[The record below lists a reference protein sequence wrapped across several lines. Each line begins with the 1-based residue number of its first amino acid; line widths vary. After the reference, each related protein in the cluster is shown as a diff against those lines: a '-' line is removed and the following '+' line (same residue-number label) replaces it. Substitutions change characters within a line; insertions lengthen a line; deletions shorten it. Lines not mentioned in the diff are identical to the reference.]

1 MSEQFREAIITTP
14 PLYLIS
20 EDGMRGEKIVDANVT
35 EWPDIHVGVAA
46 IDDTPKPKTRAAAWA
61 KSSFPGSRPSV
72 IAGKDAA
79 AVIALGSCAVW
90 GGMPSA
96 KPNPTWCV
104 GVSEVWKKPVVNI
117 PGCPPNPYN
126 FLSTLVH
133 YITYGWMPELD
144 NRGRPKFAYS
154 RLIHENC
161 ERRPH
166 FDSGRFAQEF
176 GDAGHEPLKLRTGGE
191 DLDIELPAKPLDPI
205 ATVLVLETSQ

>member
-1 MSEQFREAIITTP
+1 M
-14 PLYLIS
+14 
-20 EDGMRGEKIVDANVT
+20 
-35 EWPDIHVGVAA
+35 
-46 IDDTPKPKTRAAAWA
+46 
-61 KSSFPGSRPSV
+61 
-72 IAGKDAA
+72 
-79 AVIALGSCAVW
+79 
-90 GGMPSA
+90 
-96 KPNPTWCV
+96 
-104 GVSEVWKKPVVNI
+104 VNI

-161 ERRPH
+161 ERSPH

-191 DLDIELPAKPLDPI
+191 DLDIELPAKPLDSI